1 MIRGGRILKLPF
13 QVKTVIPDVFIRE
26 PEFDFGKITILGNSG
41 ALTMTIQNDSSID
54 ADLTLDMRGE
64 DEHPDINMVP
74 DGIECLQIT
83 AVDEG
88 DESIL
93 KSVQFEESDDG
104 KGNDP
109 NDMNDDEFGDQ
120 DESESEEDI
129 QDQNTQKL
137 YNFVVRANSVLKF
150 ELKFS
155 PKDDKQ
161 YSFKLP
167 IALQRY
173 GDKIPKLIREVKCKG
188 IKPKFLVDP
197 QIVEFPRK
205 IITNAEKMFPFTT
218 EINLQ
223 NPGKTSLVW
232 RLPENCF

>member
-1 MIRGGRILKLPF
+1 
-13 QVKTVIPDVFIRE
+13 
-26 PEFDFGKITILGNSG
+26 
-41 ALTMTIQNDSSID
+41 MTLQNNSSID

-83 AVDEG
+83 VMDEG

-93 KSVQFEESDDG
+93 KSVVFEESDDG
-104 KGNDP
+104 KGDQP
-109 NDMNDDEFGDQ
+109 GDLLDGDDLGDQ

-137 YNFVVRANSVLKF
+137 YNFVVRANSSLKF
-150 ELKFS
+150 EIKFS

-161 YSFKLP
+161 YSFKIP

-173 GDKIPKLIREVKCKG
+173 GDKIPKLVREVRCKG

-197 QIVEFPRK
+197 YVVEFPRK

-218 EINLQ
+218 EITLS

-232 RLPENCF
+232 RLPENCFENEQIFSVHPQEGRVDAGQIFRIKASFNP